1 MLPPDLPALSVPHL
15 ESGEHRSL
23 VVFQPLPDPFLL
35 SFASWLLLL
44 EGPLL
49 NPTWS
54 SESRLVI
61 RRATSWDEVRV
72 KEKCLQGMN
81 IWGVGNRV
89 PGEKVKKSGQI
100 SRQTTMESSL
110 LERPSL
116 SVFIPELF
124 PGMLKVKNLPRRNK
138 KAREIK
144 RERER
149 EQLRSRT
156 IQLAFKKYSL
166 FYLSRYLRL
175 GWWDSKSWYC

>member
-1 MLPPDLPALSVPHL
+1 
-15 ESGEHRSL
+15 
-23 VVFQPLPDPFLL
+23 
-35 SFASWLLLL
+35 
-44 EGPLL
+44 
-49 NPTWS
+49 
-54 SESRLVI
+54 
-61 RRATSWDEVRV
+61 
-72 KEKCLQGMN
+72 MN

-144 RERER
+144 RERE
-149 EQLRSRT
+149 
-156 IQLAFKKYSL
+156 
-166 FYLSRYLRL
+166 
-175 GWWDSKSWYC
+175 